1 MKKIRLIGLVWLLG
15 LIGNVQAQTVRDE
28 FDFVMYLIGH
38 TMRDD
43 ALTVVNRTVL
53 TGDSIDFLRGYAF
66 YSARLLDSAA
76 ASYSRVGESSPFYNE
91 AMLFAAL
98 CNAHQGLYKQSEESL
113 LKVSGDDPHALNL
126 KHFEQAGIRLLERD
140 MGGFDSCF
148 SLVDTSD
155 FRLAAEAANLLYVRN
170 ELASRKIKQP
180 WVAGT
185 LSALVPGLGKV
196 YAGNLGEGVAAFLV
210 TGSLMAVTAENWIK
224 EGPTNWKTIAAG
236 LLSAV
241 FYVGNIY
248 GSVATVKVNLR
259 DFNQRNDVQILYDI
273 HIPLRA
279 SYRH

>member
-1 MKKIRLIGLVWLLG
+1 MKKIRLIGLVWLLV
-15 LIGNVQAQTVRDE
+15 LMGNVQAQTVRDE
-28 FDFVMYLIGH
+28 YDFVMYLIGH
-38 TMRDD
+38 TMKDD
-43 ALTVVNRTVL
+43 ALTVLKRTTL
-53 TGDSIDFLRGYAF
+53 TGDSIDFLKGYAF
-66 YSARLLDSAA
+66 YSARQLDSAA
-76 ASYSRVGESSPFYNE
+76 ANYGRVGDSSPFYNE

-98 CNAHQGLYKQSEESL
+98 CNAHQGLYKQSDESL
-113 LKVSGDDPHALNL
+113 RRVASDDPQVLNL
-126 KHFEQAGIRLLERD
+126 KYFEQAGIRLLERD

-148 SLVDTSD
+148 ALVDTTD
-155 FRLAAEAANLLYVRN
+155 FRIAVEAANLLYVRN
-170 ELASRKIKQP
+170 ELMSRRIKQP

-196 YAGNLGEGVAAFLV
+196 YAGNLGEGIAAFLV

>member
-1 MKKIRLIGLVWLLG
+1 MKKLRLIGLIG
-15 LIGNVQAQTVRDE
+15 LIGLMGNVQAQTVGGE
-28 FDFVMYLIGH
+28 FDFVMYLVGNGMKEDAVTAVKH
-38 TMRDD
+38 T
-43 ALTVVNRTVL
+43 TL
-53 TGDSIDFLRGYAF
+53 TGDSIDFLKGYAF

-76 ASYSRVGESSPFYNE
+76 ANFGRVGESSPLFVE

-98 CNAHQGLYKQSEESL
+98 SNAHQGLYQQSEASL
-113 LKVSGDDPHALNL
+113 LRVPAGDARVLNL
-126 KHFEQAGIRLLERD
+126 KRFEQAGLRLLERD

-148 SLVDTSD
+148 ARLDTTD
-155 FRLAAEAANLLYVRN
+155 FRIAAEAADLLRVRN
-170 ELASRKIKQP
+170 DIASYPRRSP

-185 LSALVPGLGKV
+185 LSAIVPGLGKV

-210 TGSLMAVTAENWIK
+210 TGSLMAVTAENWVK

-236 LLSAV
+236 LLSTV
-241 FYVGNIY
+241 FYIGNIY

-259 DFNQRNDVQILYDI
+259 EFNNRNDVQILYDI

>member
-1 MKKIRLIGLVWLLG
+1 MKKVRLIMLIVFLG
-15 LIGNVQAQTVRDE
+15 LAGDIHAQTVGEE
-28 FDFVMYLIGH
+28 FGFVMYLVGRGMKEDAVTAVKH
-38 TMRDD
+38 T
-43 ALTVVNRTVL
+43 TL
-53 TGDSIDFLRGYAF
+53 TGDSIDFLKGYTF

-76 ASYSRVGESSPFYNE
+76 ANFGRVGEGSPFFDE

-98 CNAHQGLYKQSEESL
+98 SNAHQGLYQQSEASL
-113 LKVSGDDPHALNL
+113 LRVSDGDAQVLNL
-126 KHFEQAGIRLLERD
+126 KRFEQAGLRLLERD

-148 SLVDTSD
+148 ALLDTTD
-155 FRLAAEAANLLYVRN
+155 FRFATEASDLLRVRETMAEMGH
-170 ELASRKIKQP
+170 KKP

-196 YAGNLGEGVAAFLV
+196 YAGNIGEGLAAFVV
-210 TGSLMAVTAENWIK
+210 TGSLMAVTAENWVK

-259 DFNQRNDVQILYDI
+259 DFNNRNDVQILYDI